1 MKQVLGRALVVFGLL
16 VVGCGGGDGSPTG
29 TGNGGGGGGT
39 SPMSA
44 TIDGVKW
51 TASKSA
57 VQVSG
62 NATPTAQGTIT
73 ISGVNTSTGFGLTIS
88 LSYVSAAGTYPLGVN
103 IGTNAGGVATVT
115 ESPNFWNTPLN
126 GGAGTVV
133 ITTRTATRIA
143 GTFEFTAAPI
153 VGGGANAVVTEGK
166 FDVTVS
172 AGLPPLPTGDPSSI
186 SATFDGAPWNA
197 ATVVAVGGGISFGGT
212 TTDYTLNLTGK
223 LPIAAGA
230 AYKIGSEFGC
240 QVTHAGTSDAWAVT
254 SEDSVGYVAFVA
266 VSATHILGYFAGT
279 LPPLGATAAALEITG
294 GVFNVQVQP

>member
-1 MKQVLGRALVVFGLL
+1 MKRVLGRTLVVVGLL

-44 TIDGVKW
+44 TIDGAKW

-62 NATPTAQGTIT
+62 NTTSTAQGTIT
-73 ISGVNTSTGFGLTIS
+73 ISGVNINTGFGITIS

-103 IGTNAGGVATVT
+103 IGTNAGGTATVT

-126 GGAGTVV
+126 GAAGTVV

-143 GTFEFTAAPI
+143 GTFEFTATPI
-153 VGGGANAVVTEGK
+153 VGGGANAVVTGGA
-166 FDVTVS
+166 FDITVS

-186 SATFDGAPWNA
+186 SATFDGGPWNA
-197 ATVVAVGGGISFGGT
+197 ATVVAVGGGVSFGGT

-223 LPIAAGA
+223 LPITAGA

-240 QVTHAGTSDAWAVT
+240 QITRTGTMDAWAAT
-254 SEDSVGYVAFVA
+254 TEDSVGYVSFVA
-266 VSATHILGYFAGT
+266 VSPTRILGYFAGT
-279 LPPLGATAAALEITG
+279 LPPLGSTPAALEIG
-294 GVFNVQVQP
+294 NGFFNVQIQ